1 MALLHT
7 YFPIKFASPV
17 VFRFSFGVHR
27 ERTNGRFSVTRRGL
41 PRTCWRRVKSGTGS
55 FDRRRCTARDG
66 PLSRH
71 SEKISIDHVVGANMA
86 SSEIVEYAAARS
98 NVAGIVSFSN
108 LINRANIP
116 LYCIEIAH
124 AITLLLLS
132 ERYAILIRI
141 LAYIP
146 IYKRG
151 L

>member
-1 MALLHT
+1 
-7 YFPIKFASPV
+7 
-17 VFRFSFGVHR
+17 
-27 ERTNGRFSVTRRGL
+27 
-41 PRTCWRRVKSGTGS
+41 
-55 FDRRRCTARDG
+55 
-66 PLSRH
+66 
-71 SEKISIDHVVGANMA
+71 MA
-86 SSEIVEYAAARS
+86 SSEIVEYAAAARS
-98 NVAGIVSFSN
+98 NVVGIVSFSN

-116 LYCIEIAH
+116 LYCTEIAP